1 MSERDLTALL
11 GALSVRI
18 VPGAWC
24 MVSGVELPAGIAAR
38 ATILESEGVTSVI
51 SVEDA
56 ARVGIT
62 PEFVMAWLSL
72 DVSSALDAV
81 GLTAA
86 VSTALAEQGMACNVL
101 AGFHH
106 DHLLVSFADRHRAVR
121 VLNELAAKAQPS

>member
-1 MSERDLTALL
+1 VSERDLTTLL

-56 ARVGIT
+56 ARLGIT
-62 PEFVMAWLSL
+62 PVFAMAWLSL
-72 DVSSALDAV
+72 DVNSALDAV

-86 VSTALAEQGMACNVL
+86 ITTALAENGMACNVL
-101 AGFHH
+101 AGYHH
-106 DHLLVSFADRHRAVR
+106 DHLLVSFEDRGRAIG
-121 VLNELAAKAQPS
+121 VLDKLAADSHSS